1 MLKILTAQ
9 SRTINHCGGSSLAQ
23 MMPSASK
30 LVVEVPEGVVW
41 EGKAERGGVMGRVR
55 MGGRGPW
62 EAEMERDTVFGW
74 VPQRQT
80 LR

>member
-1 MLKILTAQ
+1 
-9 SRTINHCGGSSLAQ
+9 

-30 LVVEVPEGVVW
+30 PVVEVPEGVVW
-41 EGKAERGGVMGRVR
+41 EGKAERGGATGRVR

-74 VPQRQT
+74 VHQRQT